1 MKKIFIPLLAGLV
14 LSCAQ
19 APVKAQDSK
28 EEKQKIKEQEREQ
41 RQKEKQAERQERYQK
56 EYPEQVK
63 EHITKEYSIKQ
74 ASAGMLAVYN
84 LDGSVKV
91 EGYAGDKVIIEI
103 DKTVSAPTVDILEQG
118 KKEIKLGFE
127 QIGDS
132 VVAYIQAPWDTRPHD
147 WRDSYDW
154 PERRRIEYRCK
165 LEYTIK
171 VPFNMNL
178 RVSTINDGD
187 VLVKN
192 VSGVLHVNNVNGA
205 IAILNAK
212 GTTHAHTI
220 NGDLSVNYLSNPPES
235 SSFYTLN
242 GKLTAIFQPNLS
254 ADLQFRSMNGA
265 FFTDF
270 PDVEMLAPTITK
282 NQDKRGDGTVY
293 KMSKDTKMRIGAG
306 GKQFKFETLN
316 GNIYIKKQ
324 S

>member
-19 APVKAQDSK
+19 APVNAQDSK
-28 EEKQKIKEQEREQ
+28 EEKQKIKEQERVQ
-41 RQKEKQAERQERYQK
+41 RQKEKQAEKQERYQK

-63 EHITKEYSIKQ
+63 EHINKEYSIKQ
-74 ASAGMLAVYN
+74 PSAGMLAVYN

-103 DKTVSAPTVDILEQG
+103 DKTISAPTADILEQG

-147 WRDSYDW
+147 WRESYDW

-192 VSGVLHVNNVNGA
+192 VSGILHVNNVNGA

-212 GTTHAHTI
+212 GTTHARTI

-235 SSFYTLN
+235 SSYYTLN
-242 GKLTAIFQPNLS
+242 GKLTATFQPNLS
-254 ADLQFRSMNGA
+254 ADLQFKSMNGG
-265 FFTDF
+265 FYTDF
-270 PDVEMLAPTITK
+270 PDVEMLAPTVTK
-282 NQDKRGDGTVY
+282 NQEKKGDGTIY
-293 KMSKDTKMRIGAG
+293 RMNKDTKMRIGSG